1 MAAKMIQ
8 IEDKIIQSF
17 ITDVSCNIPMDCAL
31 IFNMVKKMGMVK
43 GKPKMAIMVDGL
55 LVFWPRNPTKVKI
68 VDKLADAK
76 HNNNINCPKFLIGW
90 MVKILRM
97 NIVIIPKMISQ
108 TAWYI
113 YLDNIT
119 AYGE

>member
-17 ITDVSCNIPMDCAL
+17 ITEVSCNIPRDWAL

-43 GKPKMAIMVDGL
+43 GKPKMAMIVDGL

-76 HNNNINCPKFLIGW
+76 QSNNKNCPKFLTGC
-90 MVKILRM
+90 MVRILRM
-97 NIVIIPKMISQ
+97 KRVISPKIISQ
-108 TAWYI
+108 TV
-113 YLDNIT
+113 
-119 AYGE
+119 